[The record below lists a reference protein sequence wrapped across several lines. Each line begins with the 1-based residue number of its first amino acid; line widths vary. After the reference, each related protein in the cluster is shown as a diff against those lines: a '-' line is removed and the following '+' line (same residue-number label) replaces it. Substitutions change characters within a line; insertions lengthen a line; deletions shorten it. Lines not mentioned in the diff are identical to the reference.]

1 MKTFRKMLSILLSVL
16 LVLPLFSELKAVKAD
31 AVFFIPDD
39 TLLRQTASLDIE
51 ANPGSLV
58 RDNVPISNNGRLNI
72 TGTVNGISSQDLY
85 ATAELLSY
93 AGDEG
98 WVVQPGRTVNTK
110 MLVNENRF
118 EANLQL
124 FPGFNRITLYGEQG
138 GVKKPDVFYILYES
152 GITVSPF
159 QMHDGSSVVDVNQNS
174 RVVATN
180 KVVYFSGK
188 APNATE
194 QSVNGNRGQIL
205 SSDGSFHSASVTLNP
220 GLNKINFEFSNSS
233 DRLNF
238 VVEVYYY
245 DPQSPFL
252 KLDVKQDGEDYEDLL
267 NNSNVTFTGPV
278 TSTTG
283 SAQVELLLPYKAD
296 SFADKHIV
304 RLSNGRGARTIYS
317 PNASHQSL
325 NNIQETIIY
334 NNNYQ
339 PTYRLVSFEIPSY
352 KLRETTA
359 GTLDPDQTFAL
370 EVEYGTGTQKSTAT
384 ISRNFKITTDEILLK
399 NAYLL
404 TTYNGTETVDE
415 KTPKKPLN
423 GSQVDKPEFYIL
435 VETSKAPT
443 PTGKL
448 EIQFE
453 PLGTLTLT
461 EASGDIERLGVA
473 NSNGTPDN
481 KQVIFR
487 VKNFPEG
494 TQSAILKYSDKD
506 SILRAKIT
514 FVNKVDV
521 LIESLTNSQ
530 IIERNSSELMAPV
543 LLKGQFVGFGE
554 GFQPQL
560 LINNTDYTTELNTSL
575 NGSAQFNMELDFTAH
590 GGPLHIG
597 ENTIKFIVRYYIGNE
612 QIVRTLT
619 KELKI
624 YIMDKNTPDIST
636 IRPLTPPVRG
646 LRGELSS
653 SKKTDYLPHSP
664 EFVTSG
670 SLPNT
675 YTTTLKSFDFFLEG
689 SGKGEVTIK
698 KSGVPIISFTPG
710 PDIQT
715 GTITQNSDPLG
726 ITNNTNV
733 NLPNGVSMDYHG
745 QQAGFRIRINDLPIE
760 NLGIHAFSVEFRGGS
775 LTPVTARMDID
786 RITAP
791 YRILAP
797 KANVN
802 DKIVVNK
809 NFVLFD
815 IEAEGATEVIV
826 DGVVAEQRKDF
837 PSRFMATVS
846 KLKVNKENKIKF
858 TVKRDSGDLSG
869 TVNVYYAGDVGVD
882 SMFMEKMSNKH
893 TVFDK
898 KLELT
903 FPKNTVLRRTTDN
916 KIYPDNTI
924 LFGIASPVDGVVGRV
939 NDYGDILG
947 FSPDQANQNHNSDGT
962 HPVTFIPTELAQY
975 FTNRWGME
983 HFTTVSPFYWVSAG
997 YAERGNPGD
1006 GNYEKATGGLPPYNF
1021 IQTFSTYQPDPNFL
1035 PDERKLLPSN
1045 RGTLKIAYDPNVVVD
1060 AGSYLTVF
1068 YLNDKREWKN
1078 IGGVTDPKSKTI
1090 TVPFEDFGYYTV
1102 AKLRYSYYDIVGHG
1116 WARNILSALYAKG
1129 IMDGLLPEEFGTD
1142 VNITRAEFAVLLVR
1156 AMDLPLNY
1164 DNNNTFYDVQPGS
1177 RTKIWTYEEIET
1189 AARAGI
1195 VYGNA
1200 DKGFDPG
1207 NAISRQ
1213 EAASM
1218 IARALS
1224 LKVQPIDDKL
1234 IAKLNKTFTDGP
1246 DIGRYA
1252 KPAVDAVYSNKL
1264 MTGSPAGS
1272 DNKKELIFR
1281 PGAPLTRAEAGQIVV
1296 NILKKYNKKF
1306 AKELS

>member
-1 MKTFRKMLSILLSVL
+1 MKMFRKMLSILLSVL
-16 LVLPLFSELKAVKAD
+16 LVFPLFSELKAVKAAD

-39 TLLRQTASLDIE
+39 TMLRQTAGLDIE
-51 ANPGSLV
+51 TNPGSLI

-85 ATAELLSY
+85 ATVDLLSF
-93 AGDEG
+93 AGTDG
-98 WVVQPGRTVNTK
+98 WTVQPGRTTSSK
-110 MLVNENRF
+110 MLVNDNRF

-138 GVKKPDVFYILYES
+138 GVKKPDVFYILYEA

-159 QMHDGSSVVDVNQNS
+159 QMHDGSVVVDVNQNS

-194 QSVNGNRGQIL
+194 QSVNGNKGQIM
-205 SSDGSFHSASVTLNP
+205 STDGSFHSSSVTLTP
-220 GLNKINFEFSNSS
+220 GLNQINFEFSNPS

-245 DPQSPFL
+245 DPQNPFL
-252 KLDVKQDGEDYEDLL
+252 KLDVKQDGEDFEDLL

-278 TSTTG
+278 TSVTG
-283 SAQVELLLPYKAD
+283 TAQVELLLPYKAD
-296 SFADKHIV
+296 TFADKHIV

-339 PTYRLVSFEIPSY
+339 PTYRLVSFEIQNYP
-352 KLRETTA
+352 LRLTTA
-359 GTLDPDQTFAL
+359 GALDPDQTLAL
-370 EVEYGTGTQKSTAT
+370 EVEYGTGTQKSTAS
-384 ISRNFKITTDEILLK
+384 ISRNFKITTDEILLR

-404 TTYNGTETVDE
+404 PGYTGGAVDE
-415 KTPKKPLN
+415 NTQKKPLN

-443 PTGKL
+443 GQL

-461 EASGDIERLGVA
+461 EAGGDIERIGTA
-473 NSNGTPDN
+473 APNGT
-481 KQVIFR
+481 QVIFK

-494 TQSAILKYSDKD
+494 TQSAILKYNDKD

-514 FVNKVDV
+514 YVNKVDV
-521 LIESLTNSQ
+521 LIESLTNNQ
-530 IIERNSSELMAPV
+530 IIERNSSETMAPV
-543 LLKGQFVGFGE
+543 LLKGQFIGFGDN
-554 GFQPQL
+554 FQPQL
-560 LINNTDYTTELNTSL
+560 LINNTDYTTELTASL
-575 NGSAQFNMELDFTAH
+575 NGSAFNMDLDFVANS
-590 GGPLHIG
+590 GPLHIG
-597 ENTIKFIVRYYIGNE
+597 ENTIKFVVRYYTQVNGVDHV
-612 QIVRTLT
+612 VRTLT

-624 YIMDKNTPDIST
+624 YIMDKNTPDISLV
-636 IRPLTPPVRG
+636 RPLTPPVRG

-670 SLPNT
+670 SVPNT
-675 YTTTLKSFDFFLEG
+675 YTTTLKSFDFFMEG
-689 SGKGEVTIK
+689 SGDGEVTIK
-698 KSGVPIISFTPG
+698 KSGVPIISFKPRAAIETA
-710 PDIQT
+710 
-715 GTITQNSDPLG
+715 TITQQSDPIG

-760 NLGIHAFSVEFRGGS
+760 ELGTHAFTVEFKGGS
-775 LTPVTARMDID
+775 LTPVTARMEIN

-791 YRILAP
+791 YRVLAP
-797 KANVN
+797 KVNVG

-815 IEAEGATEVIV
+815 IEAEGATQVIV
-826 DGVVAEQRKDF
+826 DGIVAEQRRDF
-837 PSRFMATVS
+837 PGRFMATVS
-846 KLKVNKENKIKF
+846 KLKANKDNKIKF
-858 TVKRDSGDLSG
+858 TVKRDSGDISG
-869 TVNVYYAGDVGVD
+869 TINVYYAGDVGVD
-882 SMFMEKMSNKH
+882 SMYMEKMSNKH
-893 TVFDK
+893 TVFNK

-924 LFGIASPVDGVVGRV
+924 LFGIASPEDGVVGRV

-947 FSPDQANQNHNSDGT
+947 FSPDQANQNHNSDGS

-975 FTNRWGME
+975 FSNRWGME
-983 HFTTVSPFYWVSAG
+983 HFTTVSPFYWISAG

-1021 IQTFSTYQPDPNFL
+1021 IQTFSTYQPDPNFM
-1035 PDERKLLPSN
+1035 PDARKLLPSN
-1045 RGTLKIAYDPNVVVD
+1045 RGTLKIAFDPNVVVD

-1068 YLNDKREWKN
+1068 YLNDKKEWKN
-1078 IGGVTDPKSKTI
+1078 IGGVTDMKSKTI
-1090 TVPFEDFGYYTV
+1090 SVPFEDFGYYTV

-1129 IMDGLLPEEFGTD
+1129 IMEGLLPEEFGTD
-1142 VNITRAEFAVLLVR
+1142 VHITRAEFAALLVR

-1164 DNNNTFYDVQPGS
+1164 DDNNTFFDVQPTS
-1177 RTKIWTYEEIET
+1177 RTKVWTYEEIET

-1200 DKGFDPG
+1200 AKGFDPG
-1207 NAISRQ
+1207 NSITRQ

-1252 KPAVDAVYSNKL
+1252 KPAVDAVYNNKL

-1272 DNKKELIFR
+1272 DNKKELVFR
-1281 PGAPLTRAEAGQIVV
+1281 PGSPLTRAEAGQIVV